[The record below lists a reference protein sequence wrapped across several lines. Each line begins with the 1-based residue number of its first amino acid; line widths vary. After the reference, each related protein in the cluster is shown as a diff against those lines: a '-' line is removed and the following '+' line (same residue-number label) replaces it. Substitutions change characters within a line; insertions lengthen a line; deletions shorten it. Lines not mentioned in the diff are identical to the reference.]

1 MWLNAA
7 AVPDVLWLPSSTR
20 VKRTL
25 VQGGVRIRQI
35 APGSP
40 IKKKNPESRMASGF
54 FGFLTLAELR
64 RATCGFETVL
74 WRRAADGQDH
84 LQRVQS
90 KIIIDVAAVNGDLAP
105 LPPWIQMRTLAMEDL
120 RLPVPY

>member
-35 APGSP
+35 ALGSP

-54 FGFLTLAELR
+54 FGFLTLAELG
-64 RATCGFETVL
+64 RATCGFEAVL
-74 WRRAADGQDH
+74 EQNQTLYPLILLGFQALGFP
-84 LQRVQS
+84 VS
-90 KIIIDVAAVNGDLAP
+90 PFVN
-105 LPPWIQMRTLAMEDL
+105 
-120 RLPVPY
+120 